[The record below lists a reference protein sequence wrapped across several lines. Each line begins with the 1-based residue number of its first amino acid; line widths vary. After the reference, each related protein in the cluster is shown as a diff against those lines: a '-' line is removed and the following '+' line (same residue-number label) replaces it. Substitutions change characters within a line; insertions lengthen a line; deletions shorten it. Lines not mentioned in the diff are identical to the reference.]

1 MQFLKKNYEKIL
13 LGIVLLGLVVAVA
26 FLPFLVSGEKQKL
39 SDVENT
45 IISTRVDPLPAPDL
59 SRAEE
64 LVKRSTAATEF
75 DLSTSNKV
83 FNATRWQK
91 NQNGTIFPN
100 PPGEEIKKLKIT
112 RIAPLYLTLTL
123 ENVFVPASPDLPVRY
138 GIGVVQEAAPAPN
151 RRGKRTISSS
161 LNEKKDLFVIRAAQG
176 PTENPTNI
184 VVELTDTGETISLS
198 KDKPFKRIDGYL
210 ADLSYP
216 PEPNK
221 NSMPNLRV
229 GAVISFA
236 GESYKIIA
244 ITQDGVVLSAQSNQK
259 KWPIKFNPAP

>member
-26 FLPFLVSGEKQKL
+26 FLPFLVGGEKDKL
-39 SDVENT
+39 NEVENK

-64 LVKRSTAATEF
+64 LLKRNASQV
-75 DLSTSNKV
+75 DLDLATSNKL
-83 FNATRWQK
+83 FNPTRWQK

-123 ENVFVPASPDLPVRY
+123 ENVFVPSSPDLPVRY
-138 GIGVVQEAAPAPN
+138 GIGITQEAAPALN
-151 RRGKRTISSS
+151 RRGKHTVSASV
-161 LNEKKDLFVIRAAQG
+161 NEKKDIFIIRAVQG
-176 PTENPTNI
+176 PPDNPTNL
-184 VVELTDTGETISLS
+184 VVELTDTGETASVS
-198 KDKPFKRIDGYL
+198 KDHPFKRIDGYV

-216 PEPNK
+216 PEPAK

-229 GAVISFA
+229 GATISFA
-236 GESYKIIA
+236 GETYKIIA
-244 ITQDGVVLSAQSNQK
+244 IAQDGVVLSAQSNQK
-259 KWPIKFNPAP
+259 KWPIKFNPTP